1 MSRGSKAKYT
11 EKQKRKAEH
20 IEQGYEAKGV
30 SEERAE
36 KIAWATVNKQS
47 GGGEHSGSG
56 RHKNDAA
63 KAEARQDSAQRAA
76 HTKRQKEKPGALE
89 KQSKASLLQIAREKD
104 IRGRS
109 QMNKQDLIV
118 ALRSPQ

>member
-56 RHKNDAA
+56 RRKNDAA

-76 HTKRQKEKPGALE
+76 HTKRQRKSPVLWK
-89 KQSKASLLQIAREKD
+89 SKAKRRYCKLP
-104 IRGRS
+104 GR
-109 QMNKQDLIV
+109 KTFAAV
-118 ALRSPQ
+118 HR